1 MLDLLKFLLNICI
14 VRPKTS
20 FASLNKLN
28 STKKY
33 PPKYIPL
40 YFLFIANLISG
51 LNAALFY
58 ENPDIR
64 SYVSLVPT
72 SAITGEGMGNLLA
85 LIVEFCQTKLTKRL
99 MYSDE
104 LQATVLEV
112 KAIPGLGTTIDVI
125 LVNGTLKEGDT
136 MLCAGTDGP
145 IVTQIRSLLMPQPMR
160 ELRVKVDKQVHLFR
174 NRIIRFVELPKFTF
188 HSSLECIF
196 G

>member
-1 MLDLLKFLLNICI
+1 MLYFNLLNKANTHYLYCFQVNKFI
-14 VRPKTS
+14 S
-20 FASLNKLN
+20 F
-28 STKKY
+28 
-33 PPKYIPL
+33 
-40 YFLFIANLISG
+40 SG

-58 ENPDIR
+58 ENPDMR

-85 LIVEFCQTKLTKRL
+85 LIVEFCQTKLPKRL

-125 LVNGTLKEGDT
+125 LVNGTLREGDT

-145 IVTQIRSLLMPQPMR
+145 IVTQIRSLLMPQPLR
-160 ELRVKVDKQVHLFR
+160 ELRVKVIDSLVIKYWRKFMCAIFR
-174 NRIIRFVELPKFTF
+174 TPM
-188 HSSLECIF
+188 
-196 G
+196 